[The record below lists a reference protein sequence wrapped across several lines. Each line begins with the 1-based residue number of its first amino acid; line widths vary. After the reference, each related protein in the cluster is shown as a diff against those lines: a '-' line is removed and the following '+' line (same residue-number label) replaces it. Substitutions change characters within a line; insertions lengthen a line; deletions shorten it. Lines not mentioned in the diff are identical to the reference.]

1 MSHLNIV
8 LRIIYI
14 LVNIIWLRTLLAVL
28 RSSIPLQALFTEIII
43 LNYLISR
50 PFFHSWSH
58 ILFRKPYV
66 NSIILSRHIDVKMFI
81 YFCIFLQ
88 RAVEH
93 TTTTPQSVSFTQEL
107 VAGELSQQM
116 FLWVALIESL
126 LEMALLGQSYIFL
139 SHFLHLQNHSENSQE
154 VRPDHWPVGSVSQPP
169 RLSPVTAKPS
179 TRVHQV
185 CV

>member
-14 LVNIIWLRTLLAVL
+14 LVNIIWLRTLLGVL

-116 FLWVALIESL
+116 FLWVALIKITAWNGSIRSVLHIPLSFSALTESL
-126 LEMALLGQSYIFL
+126 RKFTRSTARSLTGRVSFPTAQALTCHCKTQ
-139 SHFLHLQNHSENSQE
+139 H
-154 VRPDHWPVGSVSQPP
+154 
-169 RLSPVTAKPS
+169 
-179 TRVHQV
+179 
-185 CV
+185 